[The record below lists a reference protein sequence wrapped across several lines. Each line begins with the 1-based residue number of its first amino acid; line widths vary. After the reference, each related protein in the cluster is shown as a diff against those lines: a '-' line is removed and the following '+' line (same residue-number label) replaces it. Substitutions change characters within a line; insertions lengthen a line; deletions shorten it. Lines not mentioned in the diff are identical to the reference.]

1 MTTGLKRDVPFGTEF
16 LVETPVET
24 LSWYQRAKGAGTN
37 DPLTTYCGTSGG
49 DNSTTDSDDGT
60 NDHVKINC

>member
-24 LSWYQRAKGAGTN
+24 LSWYQRAKKLS
-37 DPLTTYCGTSGG
+37 P
-49 DNSTTDSDDGT
+49 
-60 NDHVKINC
+60 V